1 MRSMHFVPTVGV
13 GIGLALAAMI
23 PAVSQA
29 RETANTTHATSA
41 ISLQT
46 LNALNA
52 RWNAEASGYKVLQAR
67 LKALEGEWN
76 VAPRRY
82 GMH

>member
-23 PAVSQA
+23 PAASQA
-29 RETANTTHATSA
+29 RETAIRSQAASA
-41 ISLQT
+41 HSSQ
-46 LNALNA
+46 ALI
-52 RWNAEASGYKVLQAR
+52 R
-67 LKALEGEWN
+67 LKAFDDDWT

>member
-1 MRSMHFVPTVGV
+1 MRAMDFGRTAGV
-13 GIGLALAAMI
+13 GFGLALAAMV

-29 RETANTTHATSA
+29 RETTIQGQATGAS
-41 ISLQT
+41 QT
-46 LNALNA
+46 LI
-52 RWNAEASGYKVLQAR
+52 R
-67 LKALEGEWN
+67 LKAFEQARFKAFDDDWT